1 MLKINHAKD
10 LLFIL
15 ANMIALLTPAA
26 YIIGVF
32 FNAGGLVAY
41 GLRQTEFPLDTD
53 GVLESAFIYVWLT
66 VGAPLLHFFAYI
78 IKHPS
83 YLIAAV
89 AIIFLL
95 FFLMIKY
102 VNNED
107 DLKVKA
113 RRIVDAILTLLHVK
127 DTDIPRTTKGTW
139 LLSAYLGR
147 WTYIA
152 MVVTFLWVGIPAHA
166 YNKGKELN
174 TTALSEYQSQGCT
187 RRSLGWSV
195 CSTVRQHEDNEII
208 ASGLLLA
215 VNTERVALLSEGV
228 LKIIELTSERYM
240 EREYIGTQQQTN

>member
-15 ANMIALLTPAA
+15 VNMIALLTPAA

-32 FNAGGLVAY
+32 FNAGGLAAY
-41 GLRQTEFPLDTD
+41 GLRQTEFPLDAA
-53 GVLESAFIYVWLT
+53 GVFEFAFVYVWLT
-66 VGAPLLHFFAYI
+66 VGAPLLHFFDYI
-78 IKHPS
+78 IQHPS

-89 AIIFLL
+89 AIIFLMI
-95 FFLMIKY
+95 FLIIKY
-102 VNNED
+102 LNNED
-107 DLKVKA
+107 YLKVKA
-113 RRIVDAILTLLHVK
+113 RRIVGALLTLLHVK
-127 DTDIPRTTKGTW
+127 DTDIPRTTEGTW
-139 LLSAYLGR
+139 LLSAYIGR

-152 MVVTFLWVGIPAHA
+152 MVVTLLWVGIPALA

-187 RRSLGWSV
+187 RRSLSWSV

-215 VNTERVALLSEGV
+215 VNNERIALLSEGV

-240 EREYIGTQQQTN
+240 VREYIGAQQQTH